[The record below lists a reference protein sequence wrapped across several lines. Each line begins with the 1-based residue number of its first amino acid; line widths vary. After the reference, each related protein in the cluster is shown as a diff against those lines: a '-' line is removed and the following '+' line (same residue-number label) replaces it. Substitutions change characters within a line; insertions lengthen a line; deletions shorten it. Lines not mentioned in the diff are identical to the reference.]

1 MMRRNPYNAGL
12 AGFTL
17 VELLVALFVTAIIFA
32 MGYGA
37 INEALANRE
46 IVKAQQERL
55 TAVQTAVRVLAQDF
69 TQIAPRPVRE
79 PLGGEGWQP
88 AITAEDAD
96 AERLV
101 VFTRAG
107 WANPAGVQRPALQRV
122 GYEFK
127 DNTLTRLHWPVL
139 DTTQTDEAVR
149 RDLLKQV
156 KSVKFRFMDSGR
168 QWYER
173 WPAQRTSSPGDAALR
188 QRPIAVEVTLEL
200 EDWGEIVRIIEVP
213 V

>member
-1 MMRRNPYNAGL
+1 MTRRGPHRL
-12 AGFTL
+12 SAGFTL

-46 IVKAQQERL
+46 VVKAQQERL
-55 TAVQTAVRVLAQDF
+55 TAVQTAVRVLTQDF
-69 TQIAPRPVRE
+69 TQVAPRPVRE
-79 PLGGEGWQP
+79 PIGDGWQP
-88 AITAEDAD
+88 AIIALDED

-122 GYEFK
+122 AYEFK
-127 DNTLTRLHWPVL
+127 DNTLARLHWPVL
-139 DTTQTDEAVR
+139 DTPSTDQTVR

-156 KSVKFRFMDSGR
+156 RSVKFRFMDSGR
-168 QWYER
+168 QWHEN
-173 WPAQRTSSPGDAALR
+173 WPAQRNNSTPQMAFR

-200 EDWGEIVRIIEVP
+200 EDWGEVVRIIEVP
-213 V
+213 T